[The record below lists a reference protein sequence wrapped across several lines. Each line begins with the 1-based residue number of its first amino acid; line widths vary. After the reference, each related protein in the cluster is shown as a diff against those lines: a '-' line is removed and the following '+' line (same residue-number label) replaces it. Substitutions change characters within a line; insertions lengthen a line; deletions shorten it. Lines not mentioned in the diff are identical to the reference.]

1 MYSQDEATV
10 QTYLYKNQDETVSI
24 PNSGKYALAVIGL
37 GMLLIAGCASN
48 NKDETS
54 WQQDKESI
62 QSQLMQI
69 GSSQTT
75 LAEQLQALSKQLAQL
90 EARMIPHQESQ
101 AESLEQGKTRLFDS
115 KKNIKAK
122 KRTTTTIPRSSATRK
137 PKPQK
142 MSKARKEPVD
152 TIKEKTPPPSSQA
165 PMASGEEM
173 TSKTPPPSNQA
184 PVASGEEMTSKTPPP
199 SNQAPVASGEEMTSK
214 TPPPSS
220 QASVASNKEIKS
232 TYINAYLALKSGRY
246 EHAARE
252 FNNFLAKY
260 PASKYTH
267 QAEFWLGETLHAQG
281 HTAQAIETF
290 RNVANVPEKNPKWNA
305 SLLRLGQ
312 LYMELGRS
320 DEAGETFQRLIKQ
333 RPQSTEAE
341 TARKILASIGNN
353 TTM

>member
-1 MYSQDEATV
+1 M

-199 SNQAPVASGEEMTSK
+199 S
-214 TPPPSS
+214 S